1 MADGYSGGCQCGA
14 VRFHVAGTLADASI
28 CHCRMC
34 QKAFGAYF
42 APLVSVRGAAFAWT
56 RGAPKRFASSNRVK
70 RGFCAECG
78 TPLTYE
84 APDGLAIAAGAFD
97 QPGRLPPSIQY
108 GIEGRLP
115 FVDGLHAL
123 PARRTEDDVAATE
136 FLADIVS
143 RKHPDHDTAGWP
155 PA

>member
-1 MADGYSGGCQCGA
+1 MD
-14 VRFHVAGTLADASI
+14 AG
-28 CHCRMC
+28 
-34 QKAFGAYF
+34 
-42 APLVSVRGAAFAWT
+42 
-56 RGAPKRFASSNRVK
+56 GAPKRFASSNRVE
-70 RGFCAECG
+70 RGFCADCG